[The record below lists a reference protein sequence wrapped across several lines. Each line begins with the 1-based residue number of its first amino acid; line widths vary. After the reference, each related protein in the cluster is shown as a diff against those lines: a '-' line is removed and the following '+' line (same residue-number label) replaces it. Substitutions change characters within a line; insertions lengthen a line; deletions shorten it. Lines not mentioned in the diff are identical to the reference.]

1 MNRFDIIN
9 RIGDKYRVGNTE
21 TGEFSY
27 AQALKSVGK
36 DIKDNNLVEIKKGSN
51 FRSAPRIVNL
61 LNDIRPD
68 LPQQSAIDNFD
79 GEVVV
84 VTCDDFSGVR
94 RSDRTFKDDLP
105 AEELG
110 LVLKIAE
117 YCIIST
123 KWR

>member
-36 DIKDNNLVEIKKGSN
+36 DIK
-51 FRSAPRIVNL
+51 
-61 LNDIRPD
+61 
-68 LPQQSAIDNFD
+68 
-79 GEVVV
+79 VVV